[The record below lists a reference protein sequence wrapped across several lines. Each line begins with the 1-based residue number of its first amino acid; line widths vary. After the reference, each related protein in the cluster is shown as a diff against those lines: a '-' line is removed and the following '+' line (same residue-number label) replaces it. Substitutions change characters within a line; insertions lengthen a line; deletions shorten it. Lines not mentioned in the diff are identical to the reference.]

1 VELHGVWK
9 MYRQRVRS
17 ARLSDVLRN
26 LLRPEVRVVEAL
38 RGIELTVQRGEVV
51 AYAGPNGAGKSTTIK
66 LLSGLLAPDDGR
78 VTALGMDPVKD
89 RVKYVGRIGVVFGQ
103 RTELWWDHPVA
114 ATFEWKRVVWD
125 IPRPRY
131 ERMQRLVRDLL
142 GLDEIFH
149 TLARELSLGQRMR
162 ADLALALL
170 HEPELLLL
178 DEPTLGLDVL
188 ARRQI
193 LGFIRELNR
202 ERGVTV
208 VVTSHDM
215 AELEQL
221 AGRIVML
228 HHGEIAFD
236 GVFGDLRRLATRRRV
251 LTLRPLR
258 LKRRRWTAPSCCA
271 AMRADTSTRS
281 TPRLCGSQICS
292 IRPPR
297 RPKCWM
303 SRRIERRST
312 RWWRIC
318 TSTGWRPCRRA
329 REGVRAHPC
338 DGDHALV
345 KAYVKT
351 AAMAAADL
359 GDSPVFLLE
368 YALRLLRVLI
378 LLALWRVL
386 LGGRPNTAGVSLE
399 AVLTYTVV
407 AEVFAQQLAART
419 TLVDAFWQGDLVL
432 RFLRPMG
439 LVRQLSAEM
448 AGKWTPNLLLFS
460 LPLWLLA
467 PLLGTDPRP
476 ASLGAAVLFVPSLAL
491 AIGVGIAIDLV
502 FGALTVALE
511 QPAWLLQQVRTAV
524 STVLSGGLLPLALYP
539 WGIGD
544 VFAFLPF
551 AAMAWAPLAIYTGI
565 GSPLVLL
572 LTQVVWLVVL
582 ALLGDWMWRSNRE
595 RLVGYGG

>member
-1 VELHGVWK
+1 VGEPAVELHGVWK

-251 LTLRPLR
+251 LTLE
-258 LKRRRWTAPSCCA
+258 TA
-271 AMRADTSTRS
+271 
-281 TPRLCGSQICS
+281 
-292 IRPPR
+292 
-297 RPKCWM
+297 
-303 SRRIERRST
+303 
-312 RWWRIC
+312 
-318 TSTGWRPCRRA
+318 
-329 REGVRAHPC
+329 
-338 DGDHALV
+338 
-345 KAYVKT
+345 
-351 AAMAAADL
+351 
-359 GDSPVFLLE
+359 
-368 YALRLLRVLI
+368 
-378 LLALWRVL
+378 
-386 LGGRPNTAGVSLE
+386 SLE
-399 AVLTYTVV
+399 APALDGAELLRSDAGRHEYAFDSAIVRLSDLLDQAAAQTEVLDVETHRAPIDEVV
-407 AEVFAQQLAART
+407 ADLYEHWLAA
-419 TLVDAFWQGDLVL
+419 V
-432 RFLRPMG
+432 P
-439 LVRQLSAEM
+439 VRS
-448 AGKWTPNLLLFS
+448 
-460 LPLWLLA
+460 
-467 PLLGTDPRP
+467 
-476 ASLGAAVLFVPSLAL
+476 
-491 AIGVGIAIDLV
+491 
-502 FGALTVALE
+502 
-511 QPAWLLQQVRTAV
+511 
-524 STVLSGGLLPLALYP
+524 
-539 WGIGD
+539 
-544 VFAFLPF
+544 
-551 AAMAWAPLAIYTGI
+551 
-565 GSPLVLL
+565 
-572 LTQVVWLVVL
+572 
-582 ALLGDWMWRSNRE
+582 
-595 RLVGYGG
+595 